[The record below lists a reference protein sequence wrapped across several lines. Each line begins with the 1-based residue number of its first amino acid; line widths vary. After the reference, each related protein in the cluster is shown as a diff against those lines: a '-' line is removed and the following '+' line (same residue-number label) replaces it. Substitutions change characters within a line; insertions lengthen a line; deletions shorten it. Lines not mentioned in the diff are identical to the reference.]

1 MQLLTL
7 NFLLLAASGVEVAAH
22 TLEQVEAQFSSY
34 LQRAGSDWLST
45 QGQLAVG
52 CRLACGFLEFV
63 LPSQISYP
71 NSTTYTFE
79 ESRYWSQQQAL
90 TEPTCRFSPESTLDV
105 SFAVL
110 ALQVAQCEFAVKSGG
125 HAAFEGASNIQGGMT
140 IDLANLNEI
149 TVRSDGTQTAV
160 GAGNIWYDVYTT
172 LQPLELTVIGGR
184 VSAIGV
190 GGLSL
195 GGGISFFSG
204 RYGWACDNVNNY
216 EVVLADGSIQDV
228 NFSSPYSDLYW
239 ALRGGGNNFGIV
251 TRFDLMTF
259 TQGDLW
265 AGSET
270 FLYTPDTAS
279 AINEAFYWLGVN
291 APSDPYA
298 QVILAY
304 AYAQSEGVYII
315 ASDLQYGKPVADP
328 PILQNFTSVEG
339 AVASTLRIVDQSNL
353 TIEFNNTN
361 PGGYRYVSNPQDT
374 NDKPSLNRNCRQTY
388 WTLTVGNNA
397 TLMTDMVAIYM
408 DHIDP
413 LKNVSGIVP
422 SLVFQPIT
430 TDMISHFSKNGGN
443 ALGLDGQGPLN
454 LVQIDISWSDIA
466 DDDRI
471 MTAAQNILD
480 GCQAAASA
488 AGLLNKYVYQNYASA
503 EQNVFSG
510 YGQKNLARLKAVSA
524 KYDPAQVFQKLQ
536 PGYFKL
542 D

>member
-1 MQLLTL
+1 MRLLSISI
-7 NFLLLAASGVEVAAH
+7 LLLAAPGIEVAAY
-22 TLEQVEAQFSSY
+22 TLDQVEAQFSSY
-34 LQRAGSDWLST
+34 LQLAENGWLSIR
-45 QGQLAVG
+45 GRLPFG
-52 CRLACGFLEFV
+52 CTLACGFLEFA

-71 NSTTYTFE
+71 NSTTYSLE

-90 TEPTCRFSPESTLDV
+90 TEPTCRFSPESALDV
-105 SFAVL
+105 SFAIL

-125 HAAFEGASNIQGGMT
+125 HAAFEGASNIQSGMT

-149 TVRSDGTQTAV
+149 TVRSDRAQTAV
-160 GAGNIWYDVYTT
+160 GAGNTWYDVYTT
-172 LQPLELTVIGGR
+172 LQPMGLTVIGGR

-190 GGLSL
+190 GGLTL

-216 EVVLADGSIQDV
+216 EVVLADGSIQEV
-228 NFSSPYSDLYW
+228 SFSSPYSDLYW

-259 TQGDLW
+259 PQGDLW

-270 FLYTPDTAS
+270 FIYTPKTAA
-279 AINEAFYWLGVN
+279 AINDAFYYLGVN

-298 QVILAY
+298 QVITAY
-304 AYAQSEGVYII
+304 AYAQSVDAYII
-315 ASDLQYGKPVADP
+315 ASDLQYGKPVANP
-328 PILQNFTSVEG
+328 PILQNFTAVQG
-339 AVASTLRIVDQSNL
+339 AVASTLRIVDQANL

-361 PGGYRYVSNPQDT
+361 PGGF
-374 NDKPSLNRNCRQTY
+374 RQTY

-397 TLMTDMVAIYM
+397 KLMADMVAIYM
-408 DHIDP
+408 DEIEP
-413 LKNVSGIVP
+413 LKTVAGIVP

-430 TDMISHFSKNGGN
+430 TDMILHFSKNGGN
-443 ALGLDGQGPLN
+443 ALGLDDQGPLN

-471 MTAAQNILD
+471 LTAAQNILD
-480 GCQAAASA
+480 GCQAAASTV
-488 AGLLNKYVYQNYASA
+488 GLLNEYVYQNYASA
-503 EQNVFSG
+503 GQDVFSG

-524 KYDPAQVFQKLQ
+524 KYDPDQVFQKLQ

-542 D
+542 N

>member
-1 MQLLTL
+1 MRLLCF
-7 NFLLLAASGVEVAAH
+7 NFMLLAASGLEVAAH
-22 TLEQVEAQFSSY
+22 TLEQVEAQFSLY
-34 LQRAGSDWLST
+34 LQREGSGWRST

-52 CRLACGFLEFV
+52 CTLACNFLEFA

-71 NSTTYTFE
+71 KSTTYSLE
-79 ESRYWSQQQAL
+79 ESKYWSQQQAL
-90 TEPTCRFSPESTLDV
+90 TEPTCRFSPKSALDV

-125 HAAFEGASNIQGGMT
+125 HAAFEGASNIQSGMT
-140 IDLANLNEI
+140 IDLTNLNEI
-149 TVRSDGTQTAV
+149 TVQSDRTQTAV

-172 LQPLELTVIGGR
+172 LQPMGLTVIGGR

-190 GGLSL
+190 GGLTL

-216 EVVLADGSIQDV
+216 EIVLADGSIQDV

-259 TQGDLW
+259 PQGDLW

-270 FLYTPDTAS
+270 FLYTAETAS
-279 AINEAFYWLGVN
+279 AIKEAFYWLGVN

-328 PILQNFTSVEG
+328 PILQNFTAVEG

-361 PGGYRYVSNPQDT
+361 PGGYRYVSNPRT
-374 NDKPSLNRNCRQTY
+374 RTISFTKSECRQTY
-388 WTLTVGNNA
+388 WTLTVGNDA
-397 TLMTDMVAIYM
+397 TLMADMVAIYM
-408 DHIDP
+408 DEIEP
-413 LKNVSGIVP
+413 LKNFSGIVP

-488 AGLLNKYVYQNYASA
+488 AGLLNRYVYQNYASA
-503 EQNVFSG
+503 GQDVFSG
-510 YGQKNLARLKAVSA
+510 YGQKNLARLKAVSG